1 VEQIEFLK
9 YKYYVM
15 NVNTEML
22 KNNKANKNDRLY
34 DSNRNYIGFILKI
47 NLKENTALIRRG
59 IFEYNIDISKLD

>member
-1 VEQIEFLK
+1 
-9 YKYYVM
+9 M